1 MLERIDSTQSKLIHH
16 NKGVVMGKQLDQFE
30 EFWGGIVDE
39 IDNTKVVD
47 RAHPVVFGKWEV
59 WLSDGNETLHYRS
72 VNEALE
78 SEHEVTKDQM
88 MIHFIKDRNPEER
101 NRWID
106 LYCSFKK
113 DLIE

>member
-1 MLERIDSTQSKLIHH
+1 LAGILAETIHR

-39 IDNTKVVD
+39 ITNTRVKD
-47 RAHPVVFGKWEV
+47 RVHPVVFGKWEV
-59 WLSDGNETLHYRS
+59 WLRDDNETLHYRN

-106 LYCSFKK
+106 LYCKFK
-113 DLIE
+113 DELVE